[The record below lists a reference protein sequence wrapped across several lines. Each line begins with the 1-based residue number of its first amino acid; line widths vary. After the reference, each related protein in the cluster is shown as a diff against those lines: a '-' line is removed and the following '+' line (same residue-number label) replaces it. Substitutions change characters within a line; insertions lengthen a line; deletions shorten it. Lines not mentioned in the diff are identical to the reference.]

1 MKNIILK
8 YYLRIIVTNYIII
21 RSRILYNMK
30 YLYTLKK
37 FSFHFFTFIFSYN
50 YVYVNIY
57 LNFAEILNRNFNF
70 KDIIFI

>member
-1 MKNIILK
+1 
-8 YYLRIIVTNYIII
+8 
-21 RSRILYNMK
+21 MK